1 MGATGISP
9 FESSHVKQLE
19 TLVSPHL
26 FNLHKEKIMDGLWED
41 WNDRDFKVALHGI
54 NKVLEPNRPSRTEA
68 IYILRQGVSYQIDL
82 DKTYN
87 GFMAVVNISISSD
100 EQIPGNY
107 SAGIAMSGILGD
119 NYVALSPPK
128 QDIMAIAGIA
138 DDSDDVKD
146 KFLHEN
152 SVIELENTESAIDLG
167 SLINT
172 FVANKDSDDSNDN
185 K

>member
-1 MGATGISP
+1 MKNKY
-9 FESSHVKQLE
+9 FETSVGVFIIIGVLC
-19 TLVSPHL
+19 LVFL
-26 FNLHKEKIMDGLWED
+26 T
-41 WNDRDFKVALHGI
+41 FKVSGNSLKSLSSNSFTIQAQFKNVGSLRTNASVKIAGVEVG
-54 NKVLEPNRPSRTEA
+54 KVTKIA
-68 IYILRQGVSYQIDL
+68 L

-138 DDSDDVKD
+138 GIADDSDDVKD

>member
-1 MGATGISP
+1 MKNKY
-9 FESSHVKQLE
+9 FETSVGVFIIIGVLC
-19 TLVSPHL
+19 LVFL
-26 FNLHKEKIMDGLWED
+26 T
-41 WNDRDFKVALHGI
+41 FKVSGNSLKSLSSNSFTIQAQFKNVGSLRTNASVKIAGVEVG
-54 NKVLEPNRPSRTEA
+54 KVTKIA
-68 IYILRQGVSYQIDL
+68 L